1 MKNLFQDAMYLFN
14 MEIEKTTIFIS
25 QNNPAYQLNV
35 IPIFEYTYDDFL
47 SFSDIPSSVKFDL
60 YLFKDKKLIEKD
72 DLSGDYVSSEFFFE
86 YLRWFNHEPDVMIDS
101 LYKQIKLK
109 VTA

>member
-14 MEIEKTTIFIS
+14 MEIEQNTIFIS
-25 QNNPAYQLNV
+25 ENDPAYQLHV
-35 IPIFEYTYDDFL
+35 IPMFEYTYDDFL
-47 SFSDIPSSVKFDL
+47 SFSDIPSSVKFEL
-60 YLFKDKKLIEKD
+60 YLFKDKTLIETD

-101 LYKQIKLK
+101 LYRQIKLK
-109 VTA
+109 VIA